1 MLLYK
6 AKKGTKKTNQK
17 KEQEKKIVGALIAYV
32 YWVSLA
38 LVKMRIIRHNQN
50 KKKKK
55 KWFLSS
61 ALELQIWRIHF
72 KQNVFCVYQNL
83 NQIPQFFLE
92 CILCIRI

>member
-17 KEQEKKIVGALIAYV
+17 KKQEKKIVGALIAYV

-50 KKKKK
+50 KKKMVSI
-55 KWFLSS
+55 FCSRI
-61 ALELQIWRIHF
+61 ANLENSF
-72 KQNVFCVYQNL
+72 
-83 NQIPQFFLE
+83 
-92 CILCIRI
+92 

>member
-17 KEQEKKIVGALIAYV
+17 KKQEKKIVGALIAYV

-55 KWFLSS
+55 KMVSIFCSRI
-61 ALELQIWRIHF
+61 ANLENSF
-72 KQNVFCVYQNL
+72 
-83 NQIPQFFLE
+83 
-92 CILCIRI
+92 